1 MMNLHL
7 SRWWHHEDWTMHPH
21 FTFSIPNIWYMY
33 IYFLG
38 HLKKWKTKLVQIE
51 KGENQCFMQKANQL
65 TLQSKPNSSH
75 KKCFKNIFG
84 DSRVCITIIPTT
96 LWPEPFENPV
106 QRIPFD
112 TYDCFLQFSKFF
124 SNSLCAQCDVSEVK
138 NSFIGKNLGKKWRN
152 PLFHII
158 FLSCFH
164 TSTLLCGREG
174 SCTHRKVGHFFILT
188 LQKENVIFLFGKERK
203 IDCQH
208 CAQLKCLWEKL
219 LRHTNQI

>member
-1 MMNLHL
+1 MLLSANAYLMIDLHL
-7 SRWWHHEDWTMHPH
+7 SRWWHHEDWTLHPILL
-21 FTFSIPNIWYMY
+21 FQYLIYGTYISTFLA
-33 IYFLG
+33 F
-38 HLKKWKTKLVQIE
+38 LKKWKTKLVQIE

-96 LWPEPFENPV
+96 VWPEPFENPV

-138 NSFIGKNLGKKWRN
+138 NSFIGKNLGKKMEK
-152 PLFHII
+152 
-158 FLSCFH
+158 
-164 TSTLLCGREG
+164 STLP
-174 SCTHRKVGHFFILT
+174 HHFLIL
-188 LQKENVIFLFGKERK
+188 FSY
-203 IDCQH
+203 
-208 CAQLKCLWEKL
+208 
-219 LRHTNQI
+219 